1 MNLLTIFPLG
11 EIVFKSTGLNDF
23 SVTLFLIFLTKE
35 YVGPDRAGEKPRL
48 YSFYKDNHFVTIS
61 SKTS

>member
-11 EIVFKSTGLNDF
+11 EIMFKSAGLNDF
-23 SVTLFLIFLTKE
+23 SVTLLLIFLTKE

-48 YSFYKDNHFVTIS
+48 YSIYKDNHFVTIS